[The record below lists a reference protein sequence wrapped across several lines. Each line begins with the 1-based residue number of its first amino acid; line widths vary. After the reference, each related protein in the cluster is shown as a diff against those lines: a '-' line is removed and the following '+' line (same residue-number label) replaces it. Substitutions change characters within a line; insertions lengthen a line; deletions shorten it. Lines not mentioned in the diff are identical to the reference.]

1 MASASETRKIRRATS
16 DDIAACGSIAY
27 RGFKAIAEEHGFPPD
42 FPSAEVADAVL
53 ADLISNPEI
62 YGIVTEQDGRVIGS
76 NFMDERAI
84 IFGIGPISVDPDVQN
99 SGAGRGMMV
108 HMLERTASRGAPGV
122 RLVQNAY
129 HNRSLSLYAKLGFEI
144 REPLSTMQGPAIRAS
159 IPGYTV
165 RAATE
170 SDLKACNAVHFA
182 SHGFDRASV
191 LRDAIKHG
199 GATVVEHL
207 GRITGYATA
216 IAFFGHAVGRSND
229 DLKALISA
237 TPSIP
242 PPGLLV
248 PSRNGELLRWCYANG
263 LRLVQQMTLMTVGMY
278 NEPATPYL
286 PSILY

>member
-1 MASASETRKIRRATS
+1 MATDTREIRRTTS
-16 DDIAACGSIAY
+16 ADIAACGSIAY

-53 ADLISNPEI
+53 ADLIANPGI
-62 YGIVTEQDGRVIGS
+62 YGVVIVEGGRVIGS
-76 NFMDERAI
+76 NFMDERAA

-99 SGAGRGMMV
+99 NGAGRRMMI
-108 HMLERTASRGAPGV
+108 HMLERTASRNAPGV
-122 RLVQNAY
+122 RLVQSAY

-144 REPLSTMQGPAIRAS
+144 REPLSTMQGPAIGAS

-170 SDLKACNAVHFA
+170 SDLTACNAVHFA
-182 SHGFDRASV
+182 SHGFDRGAV
-191 LRDAIKHG
+191 LRDSIKHG
-199 GATVVEHL
+199 GATLVEHL

-216 IAFFGHAVGRSND
+216 IAFSGHAVGETNE

-237 TPSIP
+237 APSIP
-242 PPGLLV
+242 PPGILV
-248 PSRNGELLRWCYANG
+248 PSRNGELLRWCYEKG
-263 LRLVQQMTLMTVGMY
+263 LRLVQQMTLMTVGLY

-286 PSILY
+286 PSILF